1 MTEGQFLYFG
11 GNLQLCLT
19 ILVGVFY
26 RQLLMVSQI
35 TLLVGIIFS
44 FKVTST
50 YSVVQYVASALITF
64 VSAEVLEGK
73 KIQPPLKRMPLHSI
87 FLLRMDHNLQ
97 SYWAN
102 TGVNLSLLSS
112 VMSSRLSRG
121 TYNGGLLSTE
131 AGTLARV
138 VADCTITAAGY
149 LGVGKLLNITLL
161 PSLVICA
168 ASITCT
174 FLTYNSLF

>member
-1 MTEGQFLYFG
+1 MLKYAMEILLSESSVITSHYFNWNTSSVAIFLAILG
-11 GNLQLCLT
+11 LT
-19 ILVGVFY
+19 VLPINAVVGTYISNMFED
-26 RQLLMVSQI
+26 RQLLMASQI

-50 YSVVQYVASALITF
+50 YSVIQYVVSALITF
-64 VSAEVLEGK
+64 VSAEVLE
-73 KIQPPLKRMPLHSI
+73 
-87 FLLRMDHNLQ
+87 
-97 SYWAN
+97 
-102 TGVNLSLLSS
+102 GVNLSLLSS

-149 LGVGKLLNITLL
+149 LGIGSLLNVTLL

-168 ASITCT
+168 ASIACT